1 MTEPTELDV
10 LIPARDLS
18 ARVRE
23 LGSEISD
30 VYRNGEIPVL
40 VCVLKGSV
48 VFLADLVRAM
58 DIDVHVEFMS
68 ISSYADSSTSSGVVR
83 ILKDVETDLTGRHVL
98 IVEDIVDTG
107 LTLNYLRRSLTA
119 REPASLRAVT
129 LLDKAVRRIIPV
141 ELEWRGFE
149 IPDDFVL
156 GYGLDHDGLYR
167 NLSDLIVVPDI
178 ARLVAS
184 PRMYV
189 DVAWPE
195 AGRRRLTA

>member
-1 MTEPTELDV
+1 MTQPAELDV
-10 LIPARDLS
+10 LIPAHDLS

-23 LGSEISD
+23 LGSEIAD
-30 VYRNGEIPVL
+30 VYRDGEIPVL

-107 LTLNYLRRSLTA
+107 LTLHYLRRSLTA

-167 NLSDLIVVPDI
+167 NLSDLIVVRDI
-178 ARLVAS
+178 ARLAAS

-189 DVAWPE
+189 DVAWPA
-195 AGRRRLTA
+195 AGT

>member
-68 ISSYADSSTSSGVVR
+68 ISSYSDSSTSSGVVR

-107 LTLNYLRRSLTA
+107 LTLHYLRRSLTA

-156 GYGLDHDGLYR
+156 GYGLDHAGLYR

-195 AGRRRLTA
+195 AGSEG

>member
-1 MTEPTELDV
+1 MTEPNELDV

-23 LGSEISD
+23 LGSEIAD
-30 VYRNGEIPVL
+30 VYRDGEIPVL

-107 LTLNYLRRSLTA
+107 LTLHYLRRSLTA

-195 AGRRRLTA
+195 AGSKG

>member
-68 ISSYADSSTSSGVVR
+68 ISSYSDSSTSSGVVR

-107 LTLNYLRRSLTA
+107 LTLHYLRRSLTA

-156 GYGLDHDGLYR
+156 GYGLDHEGLYR

-178 ARLVAS
+178 TRLVAS

-189 DVAWPE
+189 DAAWPE
-195 AGRRRLTA
+195 APAEG

>member
-1 MTEPTELDV
+1 MTQAAELDV
-10 LIPARDLS
+10 LIPARELS

-30 VYRNGEIPVL
+30 VYGNGETPVL

-48 VFLADLVRAM
+48 VFLADLVRAIS
-58 DIDVHVEFMS
+58 IDVHVDFMS
-68 ISSYADSSTSSGVVR
+68 ISSYSDSSTSSGVVR
-83 ILKDVETDLTGRHVL
+83 IIKDVETDLTGRHVL

-107 LTLNYLRRSLTA
+107 LTLHYLRRSLTA

-129 LLDKAVRRIIPV
+129 LLDKAARRIIPV

-156 GYGLDHDGLYR
+156 GYGLDHAGLYR

-189 DVAWPE
+189 NAAWPH
-195 AGRRRLTA
+195 AGG